1 MSDVENILND
11 DEFFGDTVDT
21 PKEGVEQHRKQEC
34 LKSAIESGKVFLLGR
49 KWKREKLDKA
59 SNETINKTY
68 AEYKQRE
75 LNKKGESL
83 PCGNLCAVTSVYN
96 LTFTRPKGLNKM
108 SDFLKNVFWYDP
120 NIILLRPLS

>member
-1 MSDVENILND
+1 MADVENILND
-11 DEFFGDTVDT
+11 DDFFGDTVDT

-34 LKSAIESGKVFLLGR
+34 LKIAIGNCKVFLLGR
-49 KWKREKLDKA
+49 KWKHEKLDKA

-83 PCGNLCAVTSVYN
+83 PCGNLCAITSVYN